1 MNSGEL
7 LTFLR
12 SQRLAVQA
20 SCGPNAT
27 AQAALVGIAVTD
39 AFELVFDTL
48 STTRKSGNIRARHG
62 IAFVIGG
69 WAPGDERT
77 VQYEGIADEP
87 TGLELE
93 RIKAAYF
100 AVWPDGPS
108 RSSWPGL
115 TYFRVRPTWIRYSDF
130 NSAPPV
136 IQEFSTSDLILADWS
151 SVPVFGAPPAATA
164 AIVRPSAYGIVT
176 DAQGRIAVVHT
187 PVGLSLPGGGSDESE
202 VPEVTV
208 VRETREECGL
218 DVRVGAWR
226 RAAVEHVFST
236 AERVQFEKHNIFC
249 DAIVLGN
256 AGEPTEADHV
266 LEWVSAG
273 EAAARLVPASHRWAV
288 TEWSRLTGE
297 VTVPSPVA
305 RRTK

>member
-1 MNSGEL
+1 MTPGEL
-7 LTFLR
+7 LAFLQ

-20 SCGPNAT
+20 SSDPNAT

-48 STTRKSGNIRARHG
+48 SETRKASNIRARPRV
-62 IAFVIGG
+62 AFVIGG
-69 WAPGDERT
+69 WGPGDERT

-93 RIKAAYF
+93 RIRAVYF

-130 NSAPPV
+130 NGAPPM
-136 IQEFSTSDLILADWS
+136 IQEFSRSDLSPTDWA
-151 SVPVFGAPPAATA
+151 SVPVFGVPPAAVA

-176 DAQGRIAVVHT
+176 DAQGRVAVVHT
-187 PVGLSLPGGGSDESE
+187 PVGLSLPGGGSDEAE
-202 VPEVTV
+202 PPEVTV

-218 DVRVGAWR
+218 DIRLGTWR

-236 AERVQFEKHNIFC
+236 AERAQFEKRNIFC
-249 DAIVLGN
+249 DATVV
-256 AGEPTEADHV
+256 GEPGESSEPDHV

-288 TEWSRLTGE
+288 TEWMPQSPFE
-297 VTVPSPVA
+297 VF
-305 RRTK
+305 